1 MSATLEDSVKLLIE
15 GLAESNRTF
24 AEANRKFA
32 EENRKFSIELR
43 DFKEENRIGFEELR
57 ESQLKTE
64 RENRIGFEKLRESH
78 QKTEEANRIGFEELR
93 KNHRRIEN
101 SFNTK
106 WGRLVEALVNNQV
119 IPLLR
124 ERGIPVHQ
132 TSQRIHGM
140 TPEKR
145 NYEFDIIAE
154 NGDTIVV
161 IEVKTTLRVD
171 DVREF
176 LDELNNFKNWLP
188 RYSNMKVYG
197 AVAFLHETSEASS
210 YAAKS
215 GLFTILATGS
225 SASITNP
232 QEFKPQAF

>member
-1 MSATLEDSVKLLIE
+1 MSITLEDSVKLLIE
-15 GLAESNRTF
+15 GLAETNRRF
-24 AEANRKFA
+24 AEENRKFA
-32 EENRKFSIELR
+32 EENRRIS
-43 DFKEENRIGFEELR
+43 EE
-57 ESQLKTE
+57 
-64 RENRIGFEKLRESH
+64 
-78 QKTEEANRIGFEELR
+78 NRIGFEELR

-132 TSQRIHGM
+132 TSQRVHGM
-140 TPEKR
+140 ASGNR

-161 IEVKTTLRVD
+161 IEVKTTLRVE

-197 AVAFLHETSEASS
+197 AVAFLHESSEASS

>member
-15 GLAESNRTF
+15 GLAE
-24 AEANRKFA
+24 ANRKFA
-32 EENRKFSIELR
+32 EENRRIS
-43 DFKEENRIGFEELR
+43 EENRIGFDELR
-57 ESQLKTE
+57 KSQQKTE
-64 RENRIGFEKLRESH
+64 EENRIGFEKLRESQ
-78 QKTEEANRIGFEELR
+78 QKTEEENRRISEANRIGFEELR
-93 KNHRRIEN
+93 KSQQKTEN
-101 SFNTK
+101 FFNTQ